1 MDKCVRINYNNQ
13 LSYKDIKGT
22 NIINGEGRERIYGL
36 ENVKNP

>member
-22 NIINGEGRERIYGL
+22 NIINGEGMYGL